1 MKMHSIG
8 QKKSEQN
15 LLPQDGVMIYRP
27 DLFGPV
33 EALGYLQTLSETIE
47 WEKPSIKMYGKSFPI
62 PRLAAWYGNPEAT
75 YKYSGII
82 NVPKPWTKE
91 LLAIK
96 KKVEAASDQQFNS
109 VLLNYYRDGSDHMS
123 WHADDEKSLGENP
136 VIASVSF
143 GEVRKFGVKHR
154 YEKDLESLSF
164 ELGNGS
170 LVLMKGE
177 MQEFW
182 HHRIHPTKKLLGPRI
197 NLTFRKVFTSS

>member
-8 QKKSEQN
+8 PKKSEQN

-33 EALGYLQTLSETIE
+33 EASEYLMKLKETME
-47 WEKPSIKMYGKSFPI
+47 WEQPSIKLWGKLISV
-62 PRLAAWYGNPEAT
+62 PRLTAWYGDPEAT

-82 NVPKPWTKE
+82 NLPKPWTKD
-91 LLAIK
+91 LLKIK
-96 KKVEAASDQQFNS
+96 SVVEQASGHQYNS

-154 YEKDLESLSF
+154 YDKNLESLSF

>member
-1 MKMHSIG
+1 MKMQSSG
-8 QKKSEQN
+8 PPKSELN
-15 LLPQDGVMIYRP
+15 LLPKNGVMTYRP

-33 EALGYLQTLSETIE
+33 EASEYLAALTETIQ
-47 WEKPSIKMYGKSFPI
+47 WEKPSIKLWGKLISV
-62 PRLAAWYGNPEAT
+62 PRLTAWYGDPEST

-82 NVPKPWTKE
+82 NIPKPWTKE
-91 LLAIK
+91 LLTIK
-96 KKVEAASDQQFNS
+96 KKIEAAAGTDFNS
-109 VLLNYYRDGSDHMS
+109 VLLNLYRNGADHMS
-123 WHADDEKSLGENP
+123 WHADDEKSLGIHP

-164 ELGNGS
+164 ELASGS

-197 NLTFRKVFTSS
+197 NLTFRKVFTS